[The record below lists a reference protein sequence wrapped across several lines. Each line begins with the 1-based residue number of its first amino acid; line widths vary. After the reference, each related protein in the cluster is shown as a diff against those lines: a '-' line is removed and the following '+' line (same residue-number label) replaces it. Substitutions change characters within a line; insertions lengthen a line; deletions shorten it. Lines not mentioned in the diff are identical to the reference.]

1 MGIILDSSILVAAER
16 GGESVGQILRRVQAA
31 HGETEASL
39 SVVTIVELT
48 HGIFRAKTDGDRERR
63 RLFAEELCRDVP
75 IHPVTLEVAQLAG
88 RIEGEQAT
96 RGVSIAFE
104 DLVIGS
110 TAWHLG
116 YSVATLNVRH
126 FRLIPG
132 LSVVQL

>member
-116 YSVATLNVRH
+116 YSVAT
-126 FRLIPG
+126 
-132 LSVVQL
+132 